1 LLERRQEYK
10 IKATC
15 PFMIHLARNFQLLK
29 EQQDGFDFLA
39 KKKKIVLTCSLQLD
53 EILQNMTFNS
63 SLI

>member
-15 PFMIHLARNFQLLK
+15 PFMILK
-29 EQQDGFDFLA
+29 EQQDGLTSMQ
-39 KKKKIVLTCSLQLD
+39 KKEMVLTCSLQLD